1 MRSGTC
7 ACRECR
13 QHGDA
18 ATLAVTQ
25 TALSLGVL
33 GLGRVGTCLSRAL
46 RLAGQP
52 LKAVASANY
61 DAALQFAAQLGEDVR
76 ATTPENL
83 AAHATLIFIT
93 VPDANVARACAL
105 LGLPATHAAIHTSGA
120 LGLDALSPQSGK
132 PARRGVFH
140 PLQAFPRGAAPERF
154 HGVHVGIEADDSE
167 LEQRLEELARALGSQ
182 VFSLRGVERAA
193 YHAAAVFA
201 SNYVVAL
208 HAAAARIWT
217 SAGLPH
223 STARVALAPLTLG
236 AASAIAEHELPT
248 ALTGPLVRGDLATL
262 ERHLAALESDSELAA
277 LYRALARQLLSLP
290 LALEAAPRSAA
301 SQLMA
306 EVAIAPREG
315 TCE

>member
-1 MRSGTC
+1 
-7 ACRECR
+7 
-13 QHGDA
+13 
-18 ATLAVTQ
+18 
-25 TALSLGVL
+25 
-33 GLGRVGTCLSRAL
+33 VGTCLARAL

-61 DAALQFAAQLGEDVR
+61 DAALQFAEQLGDDVR
-76 ATTPENL
+76 ATKPENL
-83 AAHATLIFIT
+83 AAHASFIFIT
-93 VPDANVARACAL
+93 VPDANVAEACAL
-105 LGLPATHAAIHTSGA
+105 LGLPETHAVIHTSGA

-154 HGVHVGIEADDSE
+154 HGVHVGIEADDAE
-167 LEQRLEELARALGSQ
+167 LEQRLGGLARALGSQ

-208 HAAAARIWT
+208 HAASERIWAR
-217 SAGLPH
+217 AGLPP

-236 AASAIAEHELPT
+236 AASAIAEHELPA
-248 ALTGPLVRGDLATL
+248 ALTGPLVRGDVATL
-262 ERHLAALESDSELAA
+262 ERHLAALESDPELAA

-290 LALEAAPRSAA
+290 LALDAAPRALA
-301 SQLMA
+301 LQLMA
-306 EVAIAPREG
+306 EATHACREDTG
-315 TCE
+315 E